1 MQQYTY
7 PQYRQYI
14 PRPVITEDTI
24 RRDTQKKLRKRCT
37 AVGFYALTYT
47 ATMYVLSIG
56 LLLLFQTLGIS
67 TDETLTQLQDIFISV
82 GAAFIPGIL
91 FIAATG
97 FKFREAFGKTTVGAT
112 TLIPLILMGMAVAMA
127 SNYAADI
134 FETNLSIFG
143 LQNTAGT
150 VESSAM
156 TPFEIILNIISVA
169 IVPAFAEEFA
179 YRGLVMGS
187 LKKYGRAFAVV
198 ASAILFSAMHSNTTQ
213 IVFTLPVGL
222 IFGYIDII
230 TDSILPS
237 ILLHF
242 MNNFYAILF
251 TILYTNSNLDE
262 RELTIVQLIIV
273 LLFLVSG
280 VLSFIYLTRSKKVS
294 FSLSDKEKPIEKGAE
309 LLTLKNK
316 MSAFLVNPGVMIS
329 LSVFLTF
336 TILCLTPLNQ

>member
-143 LQNTAGT
+143 LQNTAGS

-187 LKKYGRAFAVV
+187 LKKYGRAFAV
-198 ASAILFSAMHSNTTQ
+198 ILFSAMHSNTTQ

-262 RELTIVQLIIV
+262 RELTIIQLIIV

-280 VLSFIYLTRSKKVS
+280 VLSFIYLARSKKVS

-329 LSVFLTF
+329 MSVFLTF

>member
-143 LQNTAGT
+143 LQNTAGS

-187 LKKYGRAFAVV
+187 LKKIRQSLRGCRFGNFVQRNALKHNSDRFHLARRSDFRIYRHHHRFNSAVYP
-198 ASAILFSAMHSNTTQ
+198 ASFH
-213 IVFTLPVGL
+213 
-222 IFGYIDII
+222 
-230 TDSILPS
+230 
-237 ILLHF
+237 
-242 MNNFYAILF
+242 
-251 TILYTNSNLDE
+251 E
-262 RELTIVQLIIV
+262 
-273 LLFLVSG
+273 
-280 VLSFIYLTRSKKVS
+280 
-294 FSLSDKEKPIEKGAE
+294 
-309 LLTLKNK
+309 
-316 MSAFLVNPGVMIS
+316 
-329 LSVFLTF
+329 
-336 TILCLTPLNQ
+336 

>member
-143 LQNTAGT
+143 LQNTAGS

-156 TPFEIILNIISVA
+156 TPFEIILNNFLNLNLGKIILIVSSQKIPLEKSIFSKFEKSKSFIIKSLGISV
-169 IVPAFAEEFA
+169 I
-179 YRGLVMGS
+179 
-187 LKKYGRAFAVV
+187 K
-198 ASAILFSAMHSNTTQ
+198 
-213 IVFTLPVGL
+213 
-222 IFGYIDII
+222 
-230 TDSILPS
+230 
-237 ILLHF
+237 
-242 MNNFYAILF
+242 
-251 TILYTNSNLDE
+251 
-262 RELTIVQLIIV
+262 
-273 LLFLVSG
+273 
-280 VLSFIYLTRSKKVS
+280 
-294 FSLSDKEKPIEKGAE
+294 
-309 LLTLKNK
+309 
-316 MSAFLVNPGVMIS
+316 
-329 LSVFLTF
+329 
-336 TILCLTPLNQ
+336 

>member
-143 LQNTAGT
+143 LQNTAGS

-230 TDSILPS
+230 AFPCFGSS
-237 ILLHF
+237 
-242 MNNFYAILF
+242 
-251 TILYTNSNLDE
+251 
-262 RELTIVQLIIV
+262 
-273 LLFLVSG
+273 LVY
-280 VLSFIYLTRSKKVS
+280 LSR
-294 FSLSDKEKPIEKGAE
+294 P
-309 LLTLKNK
+309 
-316 MSAFLVNPGVMIS
+316 
-329 LSVFLTF
+329 
-336 TILCLTPLNQ
+336 

>member
-1 MQQYTY
+1 
-7 PQYRQYI
+7 
-14 PRPVITEDTI
+14 
-24 RRDTQKKLRKRCT
+24 
-37 AVGFYALTYT
+37 
-47 ATMYVLSIG
+47 
-56 LLLLFQTLGIS
+56 
-67 TDETLTQLQDIFISV
+67 
-82 GAAFIPGIL
+82 
-91 FIAATG
+91 
-97 FKFREAFGKTTVGAT
+97 KTTVGAT

-143 LQNTAGT
+143 LQNTAGS

-280 VLSFIYLTRSKKVS
+280 VLSFIYLARSKKVS

-329 LSVFLTF
+329 MSVFLTF